1 MRNNNSSSVSEISF
15 MYLMAPIDFTNDQ
28 NTMREVSEASLT
40 DQISKYA
47 SRVTLETSLPLLLC
61 GNLVG
66 KGLHLSRKEYIVW

>member
-1 MRNNNSSSVSEISF
+1 MKNNNSSSVSEISF
-15 MYLMAPIDFTNDQ
+15 IYLMAPIDFTNDQ

-61 GNLVG
+61 GNLVD